1 MVRITER
8 IMKFF
13 RKKKTRIRTSEISW
27 KTFRDVAVQKNFGR
41 EYIKN
46 NNNQEKIIQFLHNEN
61 SYSPRK
67 RIFSHY
73 APLPAIGAKTSTC
86 DRKTSTCD
94 AQRPILLRQK
104 TYTVLNPVYVT
115 GPEFLSKME
124 VNEPTRSKKKPIK
137 SKESL
142 QDIKNKYKKMN
153 SFDFNCTNKN
163 SSTAF
168 WFAV

>member
-13 RKKKTRIRTSEISW
+13 RKKKTRIRTTEISW

-46 NNNQEKIIQFLHNEN
+46 NSNQEKVIQFLHNEN

-73 APLPAIGAKTSTC
+73 APLPAIGT
-86 DRKTSTCD
+86 KTSTCD
-94 AQRPILLRQK
+94 AQRPVLLRQK

-115 GPEFLSKME
+115 GPEFLSKTV
-124 VNEPTRSKKKPIK
+124 VNEPTHSKKKPIK
-137 SKESL
+137 NKESL
-142 QDIKNKYKKMN
+142 QDIKNKYKKM
-153 SFDFNCTNKN
+153 SSYDFNCTNKN